1 MPLTLVRQDITR
13 MRVDALVS
21 PTDEGLS
28 VDGGASAAIFRAA
41 GARRMEAACH
51 KAGRVECGKAI
62 ATPGFDLPARWV
74 IHTVG
79 PHWPEGSVDAGWR
92 THLRS
97 LLARCYQN
105 SLDVAASHGANSV
118 AFPLISSGAFGY
130 PRGMAIADAITAIRS
145 WFDAVPDGR
154 ADIEVYLVLFDRES
168 TREARALDLGLEE
181 YIDQRYVDEAER
193 RDPRR
198 RPKRECRWHADA
210 TTDDE
215 SFSPGGVPPEALE
228 GSAPA
233 TEEPEAVAE
242 PAVAAEEPD
251 YRGAACLGG
260 GAVFGDELD
269 DLLANLDASF
279 SETLLSMIDARGMT
293 DAQVYG
299 RANLTRQYFSKL
311 RSGRLN
317 PSKRVILAL
326 AVALEF
332 DLDQTQTLLARAGYA
347 LAHNSKFDVI
357 VEYFISHRV
366 YDVDRINYEL
376 FCHGQQ
382 LLGVA

>member
-1 MPLTLVRQDITR
+1 MPLTLIRQDITR

-28 VDGGASAAIFRAA
+28 ADGGASAAIFRAA
-41 GARRMEAACH
+41 GALRMEAACH

-79 PHWPEGSVDAGWR
+79 PHWPEGSVDVGWQ

-97 LLARCYQN
+97 LLARCYQS
-105 SLDVAASHGANSV
+105 SLDVAASLGATSV

-130 PRGMAIADAITAIRS
+130 PRELAIEDATTAIRS
-145 WFDAVPDGR
+145 WLDAAPDGR

-168 TREARALDLGLEE
+168 TREARALDPGLEE

-198 RPKRECRWHADA
+198 RPKRERRWHADA

-215 SFSPGGVPPEALE
+215 SFSPGGLSPE
-228 GSAPA
+228 
-233 TEEPEAVAE
+233 V
-242 PAVAAEEPD
+242 
-251 YRGAACLGG
+251 YMGAACLG

-269 DLLANLDASF
+269 DLLASLDASF
-279 SETLLSMIDARGMT
+279 SETLLSMIDARGLT

-317 PSKRVILAL
+317 PSKRVVLAL
-326 AVALEF
+326 AVALEL
-332 DLDQTQTLLARAGYA
+332 DLEQTQMLLARAGYA

-357 VEYFISHRV
+357 VEYFISRRV

-376 FCHGQQ
+376 FCHDQQ

>member
-28 VDGGASAAIFRAA
+28 ADGGASAAIFRAA
-41 GARRMEAACH
+41 GALRMEAACH

-79 PHWPEGSVDAGWR
+79 PHWPEGSVDVGWQ
-92 THLRS
+92 THLRP
-97 LLARCYQN
+97 LLARCYQS
-105 SLDVAASHGANSV
+105 SLDVAASLGATSV

-130 PRGMAIADAITAIRS
+130 PRELAIEDATTAIRS
-145 WFDAVPDGR
+145 WLDAAPDGR

-168 TREARALDLGLEE
+168 TREARALDPGLEE

-198 RPKRECRWHADA
+198 RPKRERRWHADA

-215 SFSPGGVPPEALE
+215 SFSPGGLSPESLGEPA
-228 GSAPA
+228 SATA
-233 TEEPEAVAE
+233 EREAAAE
-242 PAVAAEEPD
+242 PTVAAEEPV
-251 YRGAACLGG
+251 YMGAACLG

-279 SETLLSMIDARGMT
+279 SETLLSMIDARGLT

-317 PSKRVILAL
+317 PSKRVVLAL
-326 AVALEF
+326 AVALEL
-332 DLDQTQTLLARAGYA
+332 DLDQTQTLLARAGYVF
-347 LAHNSKFDVI
+347 AHNSKFDVI

-376 FCHGQQ
+376 FCHDQQ